1 MRWDTSIRIDSQDI
15 QHVAKYTSCNT
26 LSDSWSTSVE
36 HDTMTRLQLAGENQA
51 AVYFNARAVGES
63 RSFATKLRPFRA
75 SDKADKYRVITRL
88 IRGYKPPV
96 TNFFLRHWYG
106 LFHPIYSWFLGH
118 LVHWF
123 FRVTSI
129 QLAVPLDWWSTA
141 GTNSGRTS
149 VTGHPGGL
157 VILELQSLCFG
168 LDNSDFLRM
177 SSILK
182 YPEVWFPFF
191 S

>member
-1 MRWDTSIRIDSQDI
+1 MLPSILLATPLVILGQHPWNMTLWHDFSLQVKIKLQCTSMPERWGIP
-15 QHVAKYTSCNT
+15 K
-26 LSDSWSTSVE
+26 
-36 HDTMTRLQLAGENQA
+36 
-51 AVYFNARAVGES
+51 
-63 RSFATKLRPFRA
+63 FATKLRPFRA

-129 QLAVPLDWWSTA
+129 QLEVPLDWWSTA

-157 VILELQSLCFG
+157 VILELQSLGFG

-191 S
+191 LKSSFAIR